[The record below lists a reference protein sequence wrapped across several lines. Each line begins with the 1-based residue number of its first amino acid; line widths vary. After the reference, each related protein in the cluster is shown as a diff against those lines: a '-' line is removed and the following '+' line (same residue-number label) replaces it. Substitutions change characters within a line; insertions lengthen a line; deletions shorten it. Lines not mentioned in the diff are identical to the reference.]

1 MTLKKK
7 KGWKSIKHIPGYC
20 VCYCFNRDQV
30 LPNIRRT
37 KVVEVNNS
45 LKQMR
50 KLTLHNINI
59 NVDFQVKDK
68 IQ

>member
-37 KVVEVNNS
+37 KVVEVYNS
-45 LKQMR
+45 LKTDE
-50 KLTLHNINI
+50 KVDI